1 VSALTIH
8 QLKIGLH
15 EAAPPLWRRIQV
27 PSEVSLGFLH
37 DVIQKAFGWD
47 DCDLH
52 GFEDERS
59 REWGPPNGL
68 YYGYT
73 DFTDEEEVSLGKV
86 LRAQGAVLWHW
97 HESGDYYW
105 RHRIVVEEILPFEA
119 GVRYPRCTGGRRGAL
134 LATDPDAFDAGAAF
148 DAGELTLELSR
159 LSVRAA
165 GDRARSAAKGS
176 LGEAAAGEA
185 VVFPAITLPA
195 LAELAAAARDVPLVN
210 DALRLAAWCAPGRQ
224 VTGKGVLRPAVA
236 REAVE
241 ELRLWERDEELG
253 IPELRAA
260 ILGGLRSA
268 GDLPV
273 LDAPWR
279 FATGNGLIGIRSGRA
294 VPGSGLPDPADCER
308 LLACW
313 QGSLEDALAE
323 VDDSDDVLMF
333 GVLGIIGEQFDGVV
347 RTAIGR
353 LYRLTGQEWLD
364 IGSLM
369 SSLASDGDRADLLA
383 GIVLGNTTRL
393 FKVLAEFGAAE
404 VDWGRPQSTSRARLT
419 ALGRYG
425 IRAIL
430 TGQGHVARIAG
441 DLAGEDAVTL
451 LSVLSYYEP
460 EAFGA
465 EAGGWLAGRD
475 LSSAV
480 SEVLGAALGADAG
493 RAVQRVTAISLLT
506 LAKPAGAAL
515 EILRSTA
522 LGGPDGSRQV
532 AAGAL
537 ANLDEPPPAFHESV
551 GLWLLVDLLTAWSAS
566 SGSSLALEG
575 YAAVFEALR
584 SNADNL
590 WRCDHPAVCDT
601 LEAVAT
607 AIRDSDKTLA
617 KRLRKSAYKARSARC
632 GG

>member
-241 ELRLWERDEELG
+241 ELRLWERDEELS

-369 SSLASDGDRADLLA
+369 SSLASEGDRAD
-383 GIVLGNTTRL
+383 
-393 FKVLAEFGAAE
+393 
-404 VDWGRPQSTSRARLT
+404 
-419 ALGRYG
+419 
-425 IRAIL
+425 
-430 TGQGHVARIAG
+430 
-441 DLAGEDAVTL
+441 EDAVTL
-451 LSVLSYYEP
+451 LSVLSYYES